1 MANIISKLTDL
12 LEDYKKQLVI
22 KKLYET
28 RDWEESSSKIEKNY
42 TSLWTDE
49 SLKNNKESSSKNNTI
64 FNFNNNDDIDN
75 SEDDFSWG
83 RNF

>member
-12 LEDYKKQLVI
+12 LEDYKRQLVI

-49 SLKNNKESSSKNNTI
+49 GIKNSKESSPRNNTI
-64 FNFNNNDDIDN
+64 FNFDNNNDADN
-75 SEDDFSWG
+75 SDDDFSWG